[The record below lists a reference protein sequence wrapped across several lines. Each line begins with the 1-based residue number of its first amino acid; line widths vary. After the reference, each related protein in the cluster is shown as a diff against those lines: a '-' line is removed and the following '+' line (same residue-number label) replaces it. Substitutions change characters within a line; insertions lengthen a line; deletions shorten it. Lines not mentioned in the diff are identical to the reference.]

1 MDAGYI
7 RALYDYNYWARD
19 LLLRAA
25 ADLPHEEYVRPNGFS
40 CGSIRGIFLHAAW
53 AEAGWLARWT
63 GRPRVDDFA
72 DDQFPALTDLVGR
85 WRKEEAAMRRFL
97 GELTAENLESGV
109 SYVSSRSGRQ
119 YTDPLW
125 QLLVHVVNHA
135 TQHRAEAAE
144 ALTMAGHSPG
154 DLDLLDFFR
163 EQGGRL

>member
-1 MDAGYI
+1 MDLAYF
-7 RALYDYNYWARD
+7 RTLYDYNYWARD

-25 ADLPHEEYVRPNGFS
+25 AGISQEKYVQPNGFTY
-40 CGSIRGIFLHAAW
+40 GNIRGTLLHAAW

-63 GRPRVDDFA
+63 GRPRVDDFTA
-72 DDQFPALTDLVGR
+72 EQFPALTDLVGR
-85 WRKEEAAMRRFL
+85 WGQEEAAMRRFL
-97 GELTAENLESGV
+97 GDLTAESLESGV

-163 EQGGRL
+163 EQGSRL